1 MITPQCTSKLTYIAA
16 LFFGITLMFPVAG
29 WAISYT
35 YTLPTPFFNGSVL
48 NFDGPIGQLEF
59 SLTQNVS
66 YTTNRGTHT
75 FTGVR
80 DSEVL
85 WDPIDSILGPPAG
98 GCPGGWNTCTWTGSF
113 KAVIETITP
122 KGVTRQQVRWTVE
135 EILTLN
141 TDISNCS
148 TPLKGC
154 KELAPPSLR
163 QFKPVTL
170 SLKNLQAVPEPGTI
184 LLLGTGLLG
193 LAGYR
198 WHQRRREGSQVG

>member
-16 LFFGITLMFPVAG
+16 LLFGITLMFPVTG

-98 GCPGGWNTCTWTGSF
+98 GCPGGWIICTWTGSF
-113 KAVIETITP
+113 HAVIETKTTKEGPIQQIRW
-122 KGVTRQQVRWTVE
+122 VTNEQ
-135 EILTLN
+135 LGL
-141 TDISNCS
+141 DISPSNCS
-148 TPLKGC
+148 DTTKGC
-154 KELAPPSLR
+154 KGFIVLPRP
-163 QFKPVTL
+163 QFKPVSL
-170 SLKNLQAVPEPGTI
+170 SLKNLQSVPEPGTI